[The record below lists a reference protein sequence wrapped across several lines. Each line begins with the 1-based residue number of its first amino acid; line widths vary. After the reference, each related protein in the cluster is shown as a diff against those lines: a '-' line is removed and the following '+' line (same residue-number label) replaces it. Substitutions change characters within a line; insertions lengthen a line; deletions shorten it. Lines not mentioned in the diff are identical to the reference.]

1 MLNQP
6 TRAAFAQDFLVDAVD
21 GSKVPASGYWPR
33 LSLNEYQ
40 LASSE
45 SPVRL
50 TRFARVL
57 KESSTAFRGCH
68 ISHFPKAVRPYFGDF
83 AVCPYCL
90 AEGFHSVLYSFEGLR
105 VCPAHG
111 TKMERLKN
119 CGSIASD
126 LFINALRNPFGNCP
140 FLQKTLKSAETRI
153 PKRHVGR
160 DSVLGDIASWLM
172 DIESR
177 CWLGRHG
184 AQHVDPLLAFTN
196 RLVHLKT
203 SLGLAN
209 AAPNWAD
216 VDGNEVVG
224 STNID
229 VIRFGSMRV
238 QMGDLVHIDDRRA
251 VRHQI
256 DLNVYGQTIF
266 GDFKSIRRNLER
278 RLLRS
283 RGRHWLGRLTN
294 ATDNTNIDALL
305 SSGGEQAPSV
315 FKYEDMASVRA
326 SIMAISDKLRTE
338 KIGLIGLGGTGSYI
352 LDLVAK
358 TPVGEIHL
366 YDGDQFETHNAFRAP
381 GAASAADLA
390 QNLSKVDYFAA
401 RYAPMRNG
409 IVSHKCRIT
418 ENNLHLLD
426 ELDFVFV
433 AVDSGPSRRLIC
445 EHLQSVG
452 IAFIDVG
459 MDVQINQQAIGLYGM
474 FRVTLSTPE
483 QSKHFFDSVP
493 TFEDDGE
500 GLYRSNIQVADL
512 NMCNAAHAV
521 ICWKQYRSFYLEHNR
536 AHHRVFTLFDQ
547 KLQLRVIAEKE
558 TR

>member
-6 TRAAFAQDFLVDAVD
+6 TRAAFAQDFLVDAAD

-294 ATDNTNIDALL
+294 ATENTNIDALL
-305 SSGGEQAPSV
+305 SSGGEQARRAWLLHAWWRNINEREFNPNVGLHIRPMRFAIDAEVPLWVASLRFDNPSHADQDV
-315 FKYEDMASVRA
+315 VHLWIARWISAAGLLGFWH
-326 SIMAISDKLRTE
+326 SICEAMKDADATDIESMSKALSATLRE
-338 KIGLIGLGGTGSYI
+338 PEWGLGISTRGELMLC
-352 LDLVAK
+352 LDLPA
-358 TPVGEIHL
+358 
-366 YDGDQFETHNAFRAP
+366 
-381 GAASAADLA
+381 
-390 QNLSKVDYFAA
+390 
-401 RYAPMRNG
+401 
-409 IVSHKCRIT
+409 
-418 ENNLHLLD
+418 
-426 ELDFVFV
+426 
-433 AVDSGPSRRLIC
+433 
-445 EHLQSVG
+445 
-452 IAFIDVG
+452 
-459 MDVQINQQAIGLYGM
+459 
-474 FRVTLSTPE
+474 
-483 QSKHFFDSVP
+483 
-493 TFEDDGE
+493 
-500 GLYRSNIQVADL
+500 
-512 NMCNAAHAV
+512 
-521 ICWKQYRSFYLEHNR
+521 
-536 AHHRVFTLFDQ
+536 
-547 KLQLRVIAEKE
+547 AEKSIS
-558 TR
+558 